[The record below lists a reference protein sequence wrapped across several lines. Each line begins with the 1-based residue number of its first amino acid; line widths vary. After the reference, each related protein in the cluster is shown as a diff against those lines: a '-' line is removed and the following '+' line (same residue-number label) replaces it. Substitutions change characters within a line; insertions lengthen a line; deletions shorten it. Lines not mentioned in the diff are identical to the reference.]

1 MAASGNPAPL
11 KARCADNLQDMFD
24 EEFRD
29 SLSIKIKLF
38 NKWRHSQ
45 LLKYEGLSEKARN
58 ETGRLISQK
67 KENDYFDWK

>member
-1 MAASGNPAPL
+1 MAASGNPAPP

-24 EEFRD
+24 EEFRE
-29 SLSIKIKLF
+29 SLSIKFKLF
-38 NKWRHSQ
+38 NKWRHSH

-58 ETGRLISQK
+58 ETERLISQK

>member
-1 MAASGNPAPL
+1 MAASGTPVPS
-11 KARCADNLQDMFD
+11 KARCADNLRDMFD
-24 EEFRD
+24 EEFRE
-29 SLSIKIKLF
+29 SLSTKFELF

-58 ETGRLISQK
+58 ESERLISQK